1 MPSGNIFDT
10 SLRATAEL
18 FAPYLAGSFGGLAI
32 AVATCWPN
40 QTVRNALES
49 SLAAL
54 GYGND
59 CLAYVSLTGEGSAA
73 SDFADD
79 DAAAFASS
87 KALSEDFATRSPNPD
102 AHQNGAPAA
111 SVETNNKKIAE
122 EELPSLDAHAL
133 FTLIE
138 GRDPK
143 CIIALD
149 AAAARTL
156 AEAFHVKHILNAHG
170 RFSGRDVVAFS
181 DFASLMNSPE
191 EKQRAWHLLKKLPKL
206 N

>member
-32 AVATCWPN
+32 AVASCWPN

-59 CLAYVSLTGEGSAA
+59 CLAYVSLTGEGGDAG
-73 SDFADD
+73 DFADGN
-79 DAAAFASS
+79 AAAFASS
-87 KALSEDFATRSPNPD
+87 KAPSKDFAAQGPNPG
-102 AHQNGAPAA
+102 AHQNGAPVA
-111 SVETNNKKIAE
+111 SAETDSKKAVE
-122 EELPSLDAHAL
+122 EELPPLDAHAL

-138 GRDPK
+138 GLDPK
-143 CIIALD
+143 CIIALN

-170 RFSGRDVVAFS
+170 RFNGRDVVAFS

>member
-18 FAPYLAGSFGGLAI
+18 FASYLAGSFGGLAI

-54 GYGND
+54 GYGNN
-59 CLAYVSLTGEGSAA
+59 CLAYVSLTGGGDATG
-73 SDFADD
+73 DFADD
-79 DAAAFASS
+79 GAAAFVSS
-87 KALSEDFATRSPNPD
+87 EAPSGDLAARSPNPD
-102 AHQNGAPAA
+102 THQNSAPAA
-111 SVETNNKKIAE
+111 IAETDSKKAAE
-122 EELPSLDAHAL
+122 EELPPLDAHAL

-138 GRDPK
+138 GLDPK

-170 RFSGRDVVAFS
+170 RFSGRDVVAFP

-206 N
+206 S